1 MIFSISNLWFIKCY
15 FEIRFFINHI
25 YYENLSKTELCIKI
39 ITVHEIIIAE
49 GTIMTLDIKKKIPV
63 NGIMQRVHIVSND
76 VSLPVLLFL
85 HGGPGV
91 VNRHSVLSDDKDLLD
106 SFTIA
111 TWDQRGTGGSYAGV
125 DIKTLTIEQLVEDAK
140 VVVEYLCKEFN
151 KEKIFVIGGSWGS
164 LLGIRLAYAYPEHI
178 AAFVGF
184 GQFVSGEKNETL
196 SYQYT
201 LDAAKAAGDEKA
213 VKELESVGPPVMGMY
228 KGGFDGMMVQRNL
241 MMKYGGYSKSEEKRS
256 YMESFVKPIFLSGEY
271 SIGDLLGIVFGYKKV
286 LKAMWPEIGAED
298 LTRYTSFS
306 IPILVFDG
314 KLDMNTPA
322 ELVED
327 WFAKIEAPEKEL
339 IWFENS
345 GHNPMGDEPEEFK
358 KLLREKLSKYPA

>member
-1 MIFSISNLWFIKCY
+1 M
-15 FEIRFFINHI
+15 
-25 YYENLSKTELCIKI
+25 
-39 ITVHEIIIAE
+39 A
-49 GTIMTLDIKKKIPV
+49 LDIKKKIPV
-63 NGIMQRVHIVSND
+63 NGIMQKLHIVSKD
-76 VSLPVLLFL
+76 ITHPVLLFL

-91 VNRHSVLSDDKDLLD
+91 VNRHSIMAHDRDLLD
-106 SFTIA
+106 TFTIA

-125 DIKTLTIEQLVEDAK
+125 DHQRLTIAQLVEDAR
-140 VVVEYLCKEFN
+140 VVVEYLCDEF
-151 KEKIFVIGGSWGS
+151 KKDKIFVIGGSWGS

-184 GQFVSGEKNETL
+184 GQFVSGEKNEAI

-201 LDAAKAAGDEKA
+201 LDAAKKAGDEKA
-213 VKELESVGPPVMGMY
+213 VKDLERVGPPVVGMY
-228 KGGFDGMMVQRNL
+228 KGGFEGMMVQRNL

-256 YMESFVKPIFLSGEY
+256 YMESFVKPMLLSGEY
-271 SIGDLLGIVFGYKKV
+271 SLGDLFGIVLGYKKV
-286 LKAMWPEIGAED
+286 LKAMWPELGAED
-298 LTRYTSFS
+298 LTKYVSFNV
-306 IPILVFDG
+306 PILIFDG
-314 KLDMNTPA
+314 RLDMNTPA

-345 GHNPMGDEPEEFK
+345 GHNPMGDEPEKFK